1 MAQYPELS
9 IVTPIFNE
17 ESNIPELHRRLCLVL
32 QELALSH
39 EIVYVDDG
47 SSDRSV
53 DLLRELAG
61 SDPRVIVI
69 LLSRNFG
76 HQLALSAG
84 LDHACGDAVVLM
96 DSDLQDP
103 PEVIHELVARWKEGF
118 DVVCARRKTRP
129 GESVF
134 KRGTAFIFYRLLRSI
149 ALVDIPADTGDF
161 RLLSRK
167 AADALRGI
175 RERSRFLR
183 GLVSWVG
190 FRQSEVFFD
199 RPARSSGESKY
210 RPFEMI
216 RLATTAAYSFSRAPI
231 WLLGVAGTLVCIGS
245 AFASALGASALAS
258 GLFFLGGVQ
267 LIGLW
272 VVGQYVAIIADEVRE
287 RPLYLVRES
296 VNYQSSLSRPANEA

>member
-1 MAQYPELS
+1 MAQNPELS
-9 IVTPIFNE
+9 IVAPVFNE
-17 ESNIPELHRRLCLVL
+17 ESNIAELHRRITAVV
-32 QELALSH
+32 QELAEFY

-53 DLLRELAG
+53 ALLRDLAE
-61 SDPRVIVI
+61 SDPRVVVVV
-69 LLSRNFG
+69 LSRNFG
-76 HQLALSAG
+76 HQIALSAG
-84 LDHACGDAVVLM
+84 LDHARGDGVVLM

-103 PEVIHELVARWKEGF
+103 PEVIPKLVARWKEGF
-118 DVVCARRKTRP
+118 DIVHARRKARP
-129 GESVF
+129 GESAF

-149 ALVDIPADTGDF
+149 AIVDIPADTGDF
-161 RLLSRK
+161 RLLSRR

-190 FRQSEVFFD
+190 FRQGEVSFD

-231 WLLGVAGTLVCIGS
+231 WLLGFAGAVICFGAVI
-245 AFASALGASALAS
+245 AWALGSSALAS
-258 GLFFLGGVQ
+258 ALFFLGGVQ
-267 LIGLW
+267 LVGLW
-272 VVGQYVAIIADEVRE
+272 LVGQYVAIIADEVRG
-287 RPLYLVRES
+287 RPLYLVQES
-296 VNYQSSLSRPANEA
+296 LNYQSIVSRPANEA

>member
-1 MAQYPELS
+1 MTRNPELS
-9 IVTPIFNE
+9 IVTPVFNE
-17 ESNIPELHRRLCLVL
+17 ESNIAELHRRLTTVL
-32 QELALSH
+32 QGLALFY

-47 SSDRSV
+47 SSDRSEE
-53 DLLRELAG
+53 LLRELAE
-61 SDPRVIVI
+61 SDPRVSVI
-69 LLSRNFG
+69 ILSRNFG
-76 HQLALSAG
+76 HQIALSAG
-84 LDHACGDAVVLM
+84 LDHARGDGVVLM

-103 PEVIHELVARWKEGF
+103 PEVIPELVARWKQGF
-118 DVVCARRKTRP
+118 DVVCARRKNRP
-129 GESVF
+129 GESTF
-134 KRGTAFIFYRLLRSI
+134 KRGTAFVFYRLLRSI
-149 ALVDIPADTGDF
+149 ATVDIPADTGDF

-190 FRQSEVFFD
+190 FRQSEVYFD

-210 RPFEMI
+210 RPFEMM

-231 WLLGVAGTLVCIGS
+231 GLLGFAGTVVCVGS
-245 AFASALGASALAS
+245 VIAWALGSSPLAC

-272 VVGQYVAIIADEVRE
+272 VVGQYVGIIADEVRE

-296 VNYQSSLSRPANEA
+296 LNYQSRVSRPANEA